1 MKFKSIFLTL
11 FFLLTVSLA
20 TMAQDS
26 QLDVIKQN
34 AETALQNKQFVRAR
48 DNYLRLFTAYS
59 NQGDYATAVDYGLKA
74 NEINI
79 QERAFKEAFDLFRN
93 IGQVITDA
101 EKKTGK
107 QQPQLS
113 YNLASERL
121 LLYQKMRRDSLA
133 SWQLQQMDRFA
144 KAINTPAIYKNLL
157 VLKMSNSF
165 VFGRYAQGEA
175 YLKELAQMQG
185 DGSREEM
192 NSYYQQLFAV
202 ARQSNNAAFTELL
215 YNQYNAWNDS
225 LNLAIAEAKYQQ
237 LQTEYNEVKTALA
250 DEEDT
255 VRTKQWFIV
264 ILCIVLGAAIVF
276 IFILILRQIS
286 LTMKARKAKRL
297 MLAADERNERHSSFV
312 QNVSAQILPAIGEI
326 EKSATQLP
334 QTMPQTILIQD
345 TASALQSYMQ
355 HIERLSQLESS
366 LTELYPTE
374 TIGLKDFFDELDAI
388 VRPTIAPGVNLVMDT
403 PKMQVTSNRDQ
414 LKELLLHLLGNAAK
428 FTKEGNIRL
437 EYKKRGA
444 QTFQFVVTDNG
455 PGIPEEEQQDIF
467 KPFSHVNQGI
477 LNGDGLGLPIC
488 SLMAVKLNGQLTI
501 DSTYKR
507 GCRFILELHS

>member
-157 VLKMSNSF
+157 VQKMSNSF

-225 LNLAIAEAKYQQ
+225 LNLAIAEATYQQ
-237 LQTEYNEVKTALA
+237 LQTEYTEVKTALA
-250 DEEDT
+250 AEEDP
-255 VRTKQWFIV
+255 VRTKPRFIV
-264 ILCIVLGAAIVF
+264 IL
-276 IFILILRQIS
+276 
-286 LTMKARKAKRL
+286 
-297 MLAADERNERHSSFV
+297 
-312 QNVSAQILPAIGEI
+312 
-326 EKSATQLP
+326 
-334 QTMPQTILIQD
+334 
-345 TASALQSYMQ
+345 
-355 HIERLSQLESS
+355 
-366 LTELYPTE
+366 
-374 TIGLKDFFDELDAI
+374 
-388 VRPTIAPGVNLVMDT
+388 
-403 PKMQVTSNRDQ
+403 
-414 LKELLLHLLGNAAK
+414 
-428 FTKEGNIRL
+428 
-437 EYKKRGA
+437 
-444 QTFQFVVTDNG
+444 
-455 PGIPEEEQQDIF
+455 
-467 KPFSHVNQGI
+467 
-477 LNGDGLGLPIC
+477 
-488 SLMAVKLNGQLTI
+488 
-501 DSTYKR
+501 
-507 GCRFILELHS
+507 